1 MAPIYFLGL
10 TTIIDR
16 SASQK
21 VLSLPELML
30 PTIKTLDSTDLHSAA
45 LVCHMWSE
53 IALDYLWETAVSL
66 APLLNTLAPMHYS
79 EEESNWTFVSN
90 LDQANWSRFQA
101 YAQRIRIVEICSTKK
116 QWAKPVSMDSVEIAQ
131 VAVPSG
137 YNFPRPV
144 HLVYRGMGQQR
155 QNPNSF
161 ILSLL
166 NFLSVVSTSIKTLH
180 TFETSFVDWDSDD
193 APVQDLF
200 RRFAELEG
208 ASLESLSLKHRYY
221 FSNSPAIPNLVTRHA
236 STISSLVH
244 DVPYTEQLWTAIRG
258 LHNLKELYIDLELAC
273 SSPNG
278 RRDTVMAL
286 NDITS
291 GIFPELELLSIQLPS
306 TDVDVEE
313 RRLEV
318 FKCISRL
325 TRLTSLTMR
334 GRTPIM
340 SYADEMWSVGQSLRR
355 LDTLSIDA
363 NGWGDDPTPGTSS
376 SLVSILQS
384 FPHIKYLATGF
395 ICDSIPDTSHITA
408 HSSLEILD
416 LGWSPGPKAPQEEV
430 VDFLRSILPRT
441 AYVVHAGGGGEATWS
456 ETIRLRDEA

>member
-1 MAPIYFLGL
+1 
-10 TTIIDR
+10 
-16 SASQK
+16 
-21 VLSLPELML
+21 ML

-79 EEESNWTFVSN
+79 EEESNWTFASN

-101 YAQRIRIVEICSTKK
+101 YAQRIRIVEICSNKK
-116 QWAKPVSMDSVEIAQ
+116 RWSKPVSMDSVEIARMT
-131 VAVPSG
+131 VPAG

-144 HLVYRGMGQQR
+144 HLVYRGMGQHR

-161 ILSLL
+161 ILSLR

-180 TFETSFVDWDSDD
+180 TFEISFIDWDSDD

-200 RRFAELEG
+200 RRFAELEE
-208 ASLESLSLKHRYY
+208 ASLESVSLKHRYY
-221 FSNSPAIPNLVTRHA
+221 FSNSPAIPNLVKRHA

-244 DVPYTEQLWTAIRG
+244 DVPYTEQLWTAIQS
-258 LHNLKELYIDLELAC
+258 LHNLKELYIDLESAC

-278 RRDTVMAL
+278 RRDTIIAL

-291 GIFPELELLSIQLPS
+291 GIFPGLELFSVQLPS

-334 GRTPIM
+334 GKTPIM
-340 SYADEMWSVGQSLRR
+340 PYANEMWHVGQSLCR
-355 LDTLSIDA
+355 LEKLSIDA
-363 NGWGDDPTPGTSS
+363 NGWGDDQTPGTSS
-376 SLVSILQS
+376 SLLSILQS
-384 FPHIKYLATGF
+384 FPRIKHLSTSF
-395 ICDSIPDTSHITA
+395 ICNSIPDTSHTRA

-416 LGWSPGPKAPQEEV
+416 LGWSPGPKARQEDV

-441 AYVVHAGGGGEATWS
+441 ACVVHSGGEMVFGGGGEEATWN
-456 ETIRLRDEA
+456 EIIRLLGKA